1 MIKKYAMNK
10 IFVSTLIFGLLL
22 LFYLVPSPSFEV
34 EINEKDSNK
43 EFENVVYLLDDDN
56 YVSRVISYYDETD
69 IEKVIRNKINI
80 LINGDKNL
88 NNFYSLI
95 PKKTILKDIS
105 VNKDSVYLNFSK
117 EFLNVNK
124 YIEESMVESIVY
136 TLTEINGINNV
147 YINVD
152 GEKFVMLPN
161 SKKVIPYPLTRSF
174 GINKKY
180 DLDSLNDIDK
190 TIVYFVKKYDSSEYY
205 VPITKVSNLSSS
217 KIDIIIDELK
227 STVNA
232 QDNLSSFISDN
243 VVLEESKIIDDKID
257 LVFNEYIFSDSSK
270 KTILE
275 EVKYVVSQSIFDNL
289 DVKEVIFSTKEHN
302 NIVSIKKKREF
313 LD

>member
-34 EINEKDSNK
+34 EINEKDDNK

-69 IEKVIRNKINI
+69 IDKVIRNKINI

-88 NNFYSLI
+88 DNFYSLI

-105 VNKDSVYLNFSK
+105 VNKDNVYLNFSK

-152 GEKFVMLPN
+152 GEKLVMLPN

-190 TIVYFVKKYDSSEYY
+190 TIVYFVKKNDSGEYY

-243 VVLEESKIIDDKID
+243 VVLEENKIIDDKIN

-302 NIVSIKKKREF
+302 NIVSIKKK
-313 LD
+313 

>member
-34 EINEKDSNK
+34 EINEKDDNK

-69 IEKVIRNKINI
+69 IDKVIRNKINI

-88 NNFYSLI
+88 DNFYSLI

-105 VNKDSVYLNFSK
+105 VNKDNVYLNFSK

-147 YINVD
+147 YINID
-152 GEKFVMLPN
+152 GKKFVMLPN

-180 DLDSLNDIDK
+180 DLDSLNGIDK
-190 TIVYFVKKYDSSEYY
+190 TIVYFVKKNDSGEYY

-243 VVLEESKIIDDKID
+243 VVLEENKIIDDKIN

-302 NIVSIKKKREF
+302 NIVSIKKK
-313 LD
+313 

>member
-34 EINEKDSNK
+34 EINEKDDNK

-69 IEKVIRNKINI
+69 IDKVIRNKINI

-88 NNFYSLI
+88 DNFYSLI

-180 DLDSLNDIDK
+180 DLDSLNGIDK
-190 TIVYFVKKYDSSEYY
+190 TIVYFVKKNDSGEA
-205 VPITKVSNLSSS
+205 
-217 KIDIIIDELK
+217 LK
-227 STVNA
+227 KNRGDRA
-232 QDNLSSFISDN
+232 GLP
-243 VVLEESKIIDDKID
+243 
-257 LVFNEYIFSDSSK
+257 
-270 KTILE
+270 
-275 EVKYVVSQSIFDNL
+275 
-289 DVKEVIFSTKEHN
+289 
-302 NIVSIKKKREF
+302 
-313 LD
+313 

>member
-105 VNKDSVYLNFSK
+105 VNKDNVYLNFSK

-152 GEKFVMLPN
+152 GEKLVMLPN
-161 SKKVIPYPLTRSF
+161 SKKVIPYPLTRNF

-190 TIVYFVKKYDSSEYY
+190 TIVYFVKKNNSGEYY

-302 NIVSIKKKREF
+302 NIVSIKKK
-313 LD
+313 

>member
-1 MIKKYAMNK
+1 MNK

-302 NIVSIKKKREF
+302 NIVSIKKK
-313 LD
+313 

>member
-243 VVLEESKIIDDKID
+243 VVLEENKIIDDKIN

-302 NIVSIKKKREF
+302 NIVSIKKK
-313 LD
+313 